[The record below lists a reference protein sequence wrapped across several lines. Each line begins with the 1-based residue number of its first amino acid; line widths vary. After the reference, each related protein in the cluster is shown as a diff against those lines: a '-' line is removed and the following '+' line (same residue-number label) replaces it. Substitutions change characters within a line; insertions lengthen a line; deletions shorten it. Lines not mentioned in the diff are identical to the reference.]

1 MLFDN
6 LLSLLI
12 SSKNKVAKKKASIS
26 TYILFFIVDGKA
38 KISTKCLE
46 RWAQNNFMNMLK
58 RLLTDASLFLRYLE
72 LKRSLRKMMYFL
84 QLLHP
89 RDVDFVEKP
98 VMEDKSTQWEED
110 HVSQTQKSL
119 QQHHFF
125 YIFTIF
131 SCSFIIFTLFL
142 IH

>member
-46 RWAQNNFMNMLK
+46 RWKVQNNFLKMNMLK
-58 RLLTDASLFLRYLE
+58 KVVDSISFVFE
-72 LKRSLRKMMYFL
+72 I
-84 QLLHP
+84 P
-89 RDVDFVEKP
+89 RTQE
-98 VMEDKSTQWEED
+98 KSTQD
-110 HVSQTQKSL
+110 DVLSATVASKR
-119 QQHHFF
+119 
-125 YIFTIF
+125 
-131 SCSFIIFTLFL
+131 C
-142 IH
+142 